1 MALTGRAAAA
11 ALLGAVVVLA
21 FRSWSALLAVDAL
34 LLAGIVADLGLA
46 ASVRRLR
53 LTRSGDTRVLLGESA
68 SVAVTVHNPG
78 RRPLRARVRAAWPP
92 SAHAEPGQAALTA
105 AAGGPA
111 PVDRTP
117 TPGRRGD
124 QAAAAGAL
132 R

>member
-46 ASVRRLR
+46 ASVRLLR
-53 LTRSGDTRVLLGESA
+53 GESA

-92 SAHAEPGQAALTA
+92 SAHAEPGQAVLGV
-105 AAGGPA
+105 AAGGQA
-111 PVDRTP
+111 TAASTLTP
-117 TPGRRGD
+117 DRRGD
-124 QAAAAGAL
+124 K
-132 R
+132 